1 MPVFLLL
8 FPLLSPPVSALAAT
22 DRLTGPVSAEVLRVI
37 DGDTIAVKALIW
49 PDQQVEVKVRLAKID
64 APELF
69 RPSCERE
76 KQIARKASEFV
87 KNQIGNQVQLTDIR
101 LGKYAGR
108 VIANINTGSGQD
120 LGRLLLQAKLARSAG
135 EVDNWCLPPV
145 KTSSA
150 LQGSSSHLV
159 PEDGPEDWP

>member
-1 MPVFLLL
+1 MRVLLL
-8 FPLLSPPVSALAAT
+8 LLPLLSAPVSALAAT
-22 DRLTGPVSAEVLRVI
+22 DRLTGPIAAEVLRVI

-76 KQIARKASEFV
+76 RQTARKATEFV
-87 KNQIGNQVQLTDIR
+87 KTQIGIQVQLTDIR

-108 VIANINTGSGQD
+108 VIANIDTSSGQD
-120 LGRLLLQAKLARSAG
+120 LGGLLLKAKLARST
-135 EVDNWCLPPV
+135 EEPKRWCLPTAKNTSPH
-145 KTSSA
+145 KTSEIRY
-150 LQGSSSHLV
+150 Q
-159 PEDGPEDWP
+159 PKY